1 MFALLLVRFEWA
13 FTVVLSSFW
22 CNCCGSKTFIR
33 NVILSLIIINKP
45 FLTLLGFNAVYRI
58 ITFQAYNQRSIA
70 ASMFPLSTNKL
81 IIERSSHPVLEH
93 FAITCCC
100 IVLEN
105 LFCGKISII
114 ANNTFYYQLNEG
126 IFSGL
131 LLNISLSHYQN
142 IMLTKLH

>member
-22 CNCCGSKTFIR
+22 CNCCGSKTFIKK
-33 NVILSLIIINKP
+33 IMLSLNIISKI
-45 FLTLLGFNAVYRI
+45 FLTLVDFDAVYRI
-58 ITFQAYNQRSIA
+58 ISFQVYNQISTA

-81 IIERSSHPVLEH
+81 IVKKWSHPVLEH